1 MAALQCEICGGKLI
15 GKLDGTFECE
25 SCGTAFEKERVVKMM
40 HEVNGTIKVENTLRL
55 EQNVNIGGT
64 VKIEGGASASNF
76 VKRGMLLLGD
86 RKWGEADAA
95 FELALNLDAECAE
108 AYLGKYLA
116 QKKKMSRRAL
126 EYNYERDFY
135 NPDGPLN
142 RNQIRHIRKFASGEL
157 AQWIKEQDKKLET
170 EKATY
175 QKEAEEGAMAV
186 VPARKLNEKARKLIA
201 VGHHHIV
208 GVKSDGTVLA
218 VGSNDYGQCNV
229 EDWTDIT
236 AVAACADRTIGLK
249 VDGTVVAAG
258 RNEYGECDV
267 EDWTDIVAIAAGFAH
282 TAGLKRDGTV
292 VAVGRNEDDCC
303 VLDSWSHITDIACG
317 DRHTAGL
324 KENGSVVVQGDK
336 LGKLNIDNEI
346 FAYISAKD
354 RTTYGVPRN
363 GVVGTTL
370 TGIVDMLYGDLILQH
385 DGKVSLNYRN
395 AQWDTL
401 HKAFY
406 NWDNIVAIFGL
417 NYREFIYIG
426 LKSDGTVLSV
436 GDMDNYGDPRG
447 WRLFNDIA
455 TFDEECKTERP
466 LARKRLRQK
475 RNAERRT
482 TLREEQI
489 RVSTELK
496 CLRGLFAGKRRRELE
511 AQLAEIE
518 RELKELS

>member
-1 MAALQCEICGGKLI
+1 MAALQCEICGGRLMAKS
-15 GKLDGTFECE
+15 DGIFECE
-25 SCGTAFEKERVVKMM
+25 SCGTAYEKERVVKMM
-40 HEVNGTIKVENTLRL
+40 HEVSGTIKVENTLRL
-55 EQNVNIGGT
+55 EQNVNVGGT
-64 VKIEGGASASNF
+64 VKIEGGASASNY

-86 RKWGEADAA
+86 RKWEEADAA
-95 FELALNLDAECAE
+95 FELALNLDAENAD
-108 AYLGKYLA
+108 AYLGKYMA

-135 NPDGPLN
+135 NPEGYVN
-142 RNQIRHIRKFASGEL
+142 RNQVKHIRKFASGEL

-170 EKATY
+170 EKAVH
-175 QKEAEEGAMAV
+175 QKKAEEGSAAV
-186 VPARKLNEKARKLIA
+186 IPARKLNEKVRKLIA
-201 VGHHHIV
+201 VGRHHIV

-229 EDWTDIT
+229 EDWTDII
-236 AVAACADRTIGLK
+236 AVAACSDRTIGLK
-249 VDGTVVAAG
+249 ADGTVVAAG

-292 VAVGRNEDDCC
+292 VAVGRNEDECC
-303 VLDSWSHITDIACG
+303 MLSGWSHITDIACG

-324 KENGSVVVQGDK
+324 KEDGTVVVQGEK
-336 LGKLNIDNEI
+336 LGKLNIGNEI
-346 FAYISAKD
+346 YAYISAKD
-354 RTTYGVPRN
+354 RTTYGVPKN
-363 GVVGTTL
+363 GVVGSTL
-370 TGIVDMLYGDLILQH
+370 TGIVDMLHGDLLLQC

-395 AQWDTL
+395 TQWDTL

-417 NYREFIYIG
+417 YDREFIYIG

-447 WRLFNDIA
+447 WRLFKDIA

-466 LARKRLRQK
+466 LARKRLMQK

-482 TLREEQI
+482 NLREEQI

-496 CLRGLFAGKRRRELE
+496 CLRGLFTGKRRRELE

-518 RELKELS
+518 RELKELN